1 MIKVITLL
9 KRKPG
14 LSLEEFYT
22 YWREKHSQVALRDNP
37 QMIKY
42 VQNHG
47 VIMPEGEQEYDGVAE
62 TYWPDMETFQ
72 AAVEVL
78 QTTEVGQA
86 HMEDLERFVDLS
98 KMVSIVTVENVIKG

>member
-14 LSLEEFYT
+14 LSLEEFYE
-22 YWREKHSQVALRDNP
+22 YWREKHAPVALKDNP
-37 QMIKY
+37 QMTKY

-47 VIMPEGEQEYDGVAE
+47 VILPEGDQAYDGVAE
-62 TYWPDMETFQ
+62 TYWPDMATFQ

-78 QTTEVGQA
+78 QSEAGKA
-86 HMEDLERFVDLS
+86 HLEDLERFVDLG
-98 KMVSIVTVENVIKG
+98 KMVSIIAEEKVIEG

>member
-14 LSLEEFYT
+14 LSLEEFYR
-22 YWREKHSQVALRDNP
+22 YWRENHAPLALQDNP
-37 QMIKY
+37 QMTGY

-47 VIMPEGEQEYDGVAE
+47 LILPEGEQAYDGVAE
-62 TYWPDMETFQ
+62 TYWPDMDAFQ

-78 QTTEVGQA
+78 QSEAGKA
-86 HMEDLERFVDLS
+86 HLEDLEKFTDLS
-98 KMVSIVTVENVIKG
+98 QMVSIITEEKVIK